1 MPMSQNI
8 VHEVTFFYHSF
19 LAGIVITLIY
29 DGFLVVRRLYR
40 HSLFLISLEDLF
52 FWIGCAIGVFYLLY
66 DENNGILRWFAI
78 LGAAMGM
85 LLYKKTIS
93 PFLIKFTEKILQG
106 LIRIL
111 CSVFAFLFR
120 PVVFLSRKGK
130 KLFKAALS
138 KGAKIGKYTKN
149 QLTQRQKILKITL
162 CKQKENRRKEVR
174 DSHGKKSRI
183 S

>member
-1 MPMSQNI
+1 MSQNI
-8 VHEVTFFYHSF
+8 VHEATFFYHSF

-29 DGFLVVRRLYR
+29 DGFLVARRLYR

-78 LGAAMGM
+78 LGAALGM
-85 LLYKKTIS
+85 LLYKRTIS
-93 PFLIKFTEKILQG
+93 PFLIKFAEKILRG
-106 LIRIL
+106 LIHVF
-111 CSVFAFLFR
+111 CSVFVFLFR
-120 PVVFLSRKGK
+120 PVVFLFRKGK
-130 KLFKAALS
+130 KLLKTALS